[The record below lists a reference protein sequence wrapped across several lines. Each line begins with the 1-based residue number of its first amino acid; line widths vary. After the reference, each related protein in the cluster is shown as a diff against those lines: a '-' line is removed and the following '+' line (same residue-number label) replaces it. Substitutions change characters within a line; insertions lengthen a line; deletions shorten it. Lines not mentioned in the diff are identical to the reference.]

1 MVMKM
6 KYIVVACLIL
16 AILTI
21 GAASASQNMTCDDV
35 AVDDGAGDAVSLAND
50 VDAVAEDDCLGD
62 GSEKTDVDHYVNI
75 PDKVRVDSEYDSID
89 VWVYNESAT
98 GNVTVKTCNEGEDE
112 KVLYNEYVD
121 PTGGNLIY
129 IKDFNLKPGV
139 YNLSVSYTGDENLNP
154 FTEYGTLTCYF
165 MSTFIADEL
174 EFQSFDIYMAHDVRG
189 TVEVFIDNV
198 SFCNISTDD
207 FQDDGY
213 SMIYTVDLSK
223 LEYGHHTYK
232 ITFDGDYELDEPF
245 EGEFNLTYRFGVSD
259 IYGYVYFGSDVLFD
273 IIFPSDGEGEV
284 VITYNGKTVVKKT
297 VRSEDGSPEFYVAL
311 SDFALGENNITFTYR
326 DPKYPEKSVVQTVY
340 VKPGLK
346 VFNQMR
352 YANEKDAISI
362 VLPSNATGNLVIYVK
377 TWNETSQDYDVEII
391 ANKSLVNGRANH
403 TLTELGLGD
412 KIIFVAYDGDDYKK
426 WFDETKYYVTVVPD
440 VIYEEYLFVNAT
452 NNITVLMPDSGND
465 NLTVHVRSPYYDY
478 FDKVVYNAPA
488 NGTVTVEL
496 PKLEAGGYYLTIKY
510 GDLLDNDYYYF
521 EVRNSSPEWK
531 MDIVFPSE
539 ITSEDNE
546 IVIKSIPKNG
556 DGHFELYIDGVKYDI
571 EDKFIY
577 DEEYGYWLV
586 ELDFD
591 EYGNHTWEMKYL
603 GDSYYRDASK
613 NGTFFVDWIEIPQTI
628 YDGDVIGVSLEDK
641 EGYVELK
648 IDGKTYGSELL
659 DKGHASFEI
668 NGLSIANH
676 SYEISYY
683 DKNNVK
689 NLTKSGS
696 IKVDY
701 HLFTDIDE
709 LNPYALTKEFIL
721 QVFGPDDLTRAVTVT
736 VNGKKFTATLV
747 EGFAAIIIDNL
758 VLGENN
764 VTISYPGDA
773 RYPAKEL
780 RQVINATYGIFVKY
794 VDEED
799 GLLDYVS
806 LLLPADANG
815 NLTVYEATWIEGYY
829 DEDEGGNI
837 IWVPG
842 YWDFDEDSPA
852 MSVKLVDGFAK
863 IPASSFTY
871 GAYTFVASYVSA
883 LDEPDYEVDDV
894 DFHFNV
900 NPEVN
905 ITSDIVMGE
914 NATITVA
921 IKNATGVV
929 KMYVCVGNDTD
940 GEPILELFETIHSD
954 KGIFKKEISG
964 LKLGEHEFYL
974 EYEGDDM
981 ENMFSSDRSY
991 IISVGPKKVEVPEG
1005 FNSDGSGEITFELPE
1020 GAKGSV
1026 SVYEVVGYNETTDK
1040 DILKP
1045 IIENAPYTSEN
1056 KTIAISGLSTGSH
1069 ELKLVYSDD
1078 KYGVFEKEANIDV
1091 PKPNAGADVVIPDTI
1106 SGDELEIKLPE
1117 NASGSV
1123 LVIID
1128 GESKLVPIVNGSAK
1142 VNLSKLADGPH
1153 TVTLKYPGD
1162 GNYSGFEKSANITV
1176 KRPVDPKI
1184 TASDLSI
1191 LYTAGTKYTATIYG
1205 TDGKAAANTQVT
1217 FLVNGKV
1224 YKTVTTDAKGVASIA
1239 ITQKPGTYKIIIRAL
1254 GKEVTKTLKVK
1265 HIVKLP
1271 KVKVKR
1277 SAKKLVIKVTL
1288 AKVNGKYIKGKKVT
1302 LKFKNKKY
1310 TAKTNKKGV
1319 AKFTIKKNVLKKL
1332 KKGKKVTYQATYLK
1346 DTVKR
1351 TVKVKR

>member
-50 VDAVAEDDCLGD
+50 VD
-62 GSEKTDVDHYVNI
+62 
-75 PDKVRVDSEYDSID
+75 D

-603 GDSYYRDASK
+603 GDDYYRDASK

-659 DKGHASFEI
+659 DEGHASFEI
-668 NGLSIANH
+668 NGLSIGNH

-701 HLFTDIDE
+701 DLFTDIDE
-709 LNPYALTKEFIL
+709 LNPYSLTREFKL

-780 RQVINATYGIFVKY
+780 RQVINATHGIFVKY

-815 NLTVYEATWIEGYY
+815 NLTIYEATWIPGYE
-829 DEDEGGNI
+829 DEEEGGNV

-871 GAYTFVASYVSA
+871 GAYTFVARYVSA

-921 IKNATGVV
+921 IKNAAGVV
-929 KMYVCVGNDTD
+929 KMYVCVGYDTD
-940 GEPILELFETIHSD
+940 GEPIWELFETIHSD

-1020 GAKGSV
+1020 GAKGTV

-1056 KTIAISGLSTGSH
+1056 KTIAISGLSTGIH

-1078 KYGVFEKEANIDV
+1078 KYGVFEKEANVYV

-1239 ITQKPGTYKIIIRAL
+1239 ITQKPGTYKITIQAL